1 VVLGRFSFLVSLSK
15 AVLVIGL
22 VIIFGKVFVPFA
34 VHKVASLNSRELLLL
49 TAFIFALGT
58 AVLVSLFGFS
68 APLGAF
74 LAGLVIAETREKY
87 AVFAEIRPLKNI
99 FAALSLLHW
108 EWAFSPVVLWNKLP
122 LIILWFF

>member
-1 VVLGRFSFLVSLSK
+1 
-15 AVLVIGL
+15 
-22 VIIFGKVFVPFA
+22 
-34 VHKVASLNSRELLLL
+34 VASLNSRELLLL

-87 AVFAEIRPLKNI
+87 AVLP
-99 FAALSLLHW
+99 
-108 EWAFSPVVLWNKLP
+108 KLGR
-122 LIILWFF
+122 